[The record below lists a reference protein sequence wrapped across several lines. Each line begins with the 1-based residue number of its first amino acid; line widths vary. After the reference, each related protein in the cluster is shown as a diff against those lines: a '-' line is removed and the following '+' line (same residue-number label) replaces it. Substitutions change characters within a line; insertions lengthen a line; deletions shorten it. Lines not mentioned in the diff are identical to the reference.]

1 MPLLPLMALM
11 IQLPPPAQ
19 EHVASQVATLVFNQ
33 ATWPQLAL
41 PTGTM
46 VTAANRII
54 RTMASSERCVPWVLC
69 VPLMLRAAMDV
80 ATEMACVDTHRAP
93 RPLAVLLPL
102 SLTHGTI
109 STFTTQSKVLA
120 AGGSMQLTLLVT
132 MTTILLS
139 LLLTTPTAPLTTMPH
154 QITLLPHHPSPT
166 WLMARSTRS
175 RLSTGLSS

>member
-1 MPLLPLMALM
+1 
-11 IQLPPPAQ
+11 
-19 EHVASQVATLVFNQ
+19 
-33 ATWPQLAL
+33 
-41 PTGTM
+41 
-46 VTAANRII
+46 
-54 RTMASSERCVPWVLC
+54 
-69 VPLMLRAAMDV
+69 MDV
-80 ATEMACVDTHRAP
+80 ATKMACVDTHRAP

-139 LLLTTPTAPLTTMPH
+139 LLLTTPTAPLITMPH

-175 RLSTGLSS
+175 RLSTGLSLMASTSALSRRTVV